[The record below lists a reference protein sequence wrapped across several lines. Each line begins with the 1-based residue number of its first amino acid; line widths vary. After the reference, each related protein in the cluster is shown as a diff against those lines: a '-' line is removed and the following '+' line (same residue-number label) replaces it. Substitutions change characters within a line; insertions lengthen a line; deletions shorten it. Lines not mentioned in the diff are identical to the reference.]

1 MSFQIRIEPS
11 GHSFSIEPGE
21 TVLDGALK
29 HGFALP
35 YSCRGGGCG
44 ACKGKILSGQV
55 DYGTGLPPALSEEE
69 RDQGLALF
77 CLAEPTS
84 DLVIESKEVG
94 GYPELTPQIYPC
106 KVQKKEL
113 LSQDVVRLYLKLPGD
128 ERMPFLAGQ
137 YIDILLKDGR
147 HRSFS
152 LANAPH
158 DDAYL
163 ELHIRHVEGGDFTG
177 YVMDEL
183 KEGDVLRIEGPHGHF
198 HLNENSQKPLI
209 LMAGGTGFAPIKGVL
224 EHALAE
230 KLTQPIHL
238 YWGARSKRDL
248 YLLNLA
254 QQWAANHNNVHFIPV
269 LSDPDHDD
277 AWDGRTG
284 YVHDAVLEDF
294 PDGFVD
300 YEVYACGPPGLVNAG
315 HAAFIARGLP
325 ADCYYSDA
333 FEFQTPGA
341 KAE

>member
-1 MSFQIRIEPS
+1 M
-11 GHSFSIEPGE
+11 
-21 TVLDGALK
+21 
-29 HGFALP
+29 
-35 YSCRGGGCG
+35 
-44 ACKGKILSGQV
+44 SGQV
-55 DYGTGLPPALSEEE
+55 TYDDGLPPALSEEE
-69 RDQGLALF
+69 EGQGLALF
-77 CLAEPTS
+77 CLAQPSS
-84 DLVIESKEVG
+84 DLVIEAKEVG
-94 GYPELTPQIYPC
+94 GYAELTPQTYPS

-113 LSQDVVRLYLKLPGD
+113 LSEDVVRLFLKLPGD
-128 ERMPFLAGQ
+128 QRMPFLAGQ

-158 DDAYL
+158 DDALL

-183 KEGDVLRIEGPHGHF
+183 EEGDILRIEGPHGHF
-198 HLNENSQKPLI
+198 HLNEQSPKPLI
-209 LMAGGTGFAPIKGVL
+209 FMAGGTGFAPIKGVM

-230 KLTQPIHL
+230 QLSQPIYL
-238 YWGARSKRDL
+238 YWGARSRADL
-248 YLLNLA
+248 YLEELA
-254 QQWAANHNNVHFIPV
+254 QRWAAEHANIRFIPV
-269 LSDPDHDD
+269 LSDPGHDD
-277 AWDGRTG
+277 AWKGRTG
-284 YVHDAVLEDF
+284 FVHDAVLEDF
-294 PDGFVD
+294 PDGFAG